1 MKISQ
6 KLEVRSQK
14 SEVRSQKSEVRSQKL
29 EVRSQKW
36 AVKSEKKPE
45 TKLPN
50 LKAKLFLCFLTLLF
64 MYSGVL
70 SAQFTIPE
78 KPSFQT
84 SVYDYANVLSAE
96 EKTQLEEKLIRY
108 SDSTSTQI
116 VVITIESLKGEDIGI
131 LTPRWGQEWGI
142 GGSKENDNGVI
153 LLLAKAER
161 KIWISPGYGLEDKL
175 TAGIGG
181 EITRNIII
189 PEFKAGSYYRGLDK
203 GADAL
208 FDVFK
213 GKYKGERKSKGKNF
227 PILPII
233 IIVVIV
239 LVLASKNKKGGGNS
253 GNSGGGP
260 SLMDVILL
268 SSLGRGGGFGGGSGG
283 FGGGSSGG
291 GGFGGGFGGGGFS
304 GGGSGGSW

>member
-1 MKISQ
+1 MKISKIKIPNSKRIFQ
-6 KLEVRSQK
+6 FTFLLLAFFTFNCGFAQFDIP
-14 SEVRSQKSEVRSQKL
+14 
-29 EVRSQKW
+29 
-36 AVKSEKKPE
+36 KKPD
-45 TKLPN
+45 
-50 LKAKLFLCFLTLLF
+50 
-64 MYSGVL
+64 
-70 SAQFTIPE
+70 
-78 KPSFQT
+78 FQT
-84 SVYDYANVLSAE
+84 SVYDYANVLSAD

-131 LTPRWGQEWGI
+131 LTPKWGQTWGI

-153 LLLAKAER
+153 ILLAKAER

-189 PEFKAGSYYRGLDK
+189 PEFKAGSYYKGLDK

-213 GKYKGERKSKGKNF
+213 GKYKGERKQSKGKDF
-227 PILPII
+227 PFVPFIIILII
-233 IIVVIV
+233 IIA
-239 LVLASKNKKGGGNS
+239 LASRNKGGGSGNS

-260 SLMDVILL
+260 SLLDVIIL
-268 SSLGRGGGFGGGSGG
+268 SNLGRGGGGSFGGG

>member
-14 SEVRSQKSEVRSQKL
+14 WK
-29 EVRSQKW
+29 
-36 AVKSEKKPE
+36 VKSEKITKD
-45 TKLPN
+45 KLPY
-50 LKAKLFLCFLTLLF
+50 LKMKLFLYLTTLVFLHC
-64 MYSGVL
+64 GVL
-70 SAQFTIPE
+70 SAQYTIPE

-84 SVYDYANVLSAE
+84 SVYDYANVLSAD
-96 EKTQLEEKLIRY
+96 EKAQLEEKLIRY

-116 VVITIESLKGEDIGI
+116 VVITIETLKGEDIGI
-131 LTPRWGQEWGI
+131 LTPKWGQTWGI
-142 GGSKENDNGVI
+142 GGTAKEDNGVI
-153 LLLAKAER
+153 ILLAKAER
-161 KIWISPGYGLEDKL
+161 KIWISPGYGLEDRL

-189 PEFKAGSYYRGLDK
+189 PEFKAGSYYKGLDK

-213 GKYKGERKSKGKNF
+213 GKYKGERKQTKKDKKI

-233 IIVVIV
+233 IVVFII
-239 LVLASKNKKGGGNS
+239 LALISRNKKGGGNS

-260 SLMDVILL
+260 SLLDVIILG
-268 SSLGRGGGFGGGSGG
+268 SLGRNSGGFGGGSGG

>member
-6 KLEVRSQK
+6 R
-14 SEVRSQKSEVRSQKL
+14 L

-36 AVKSEKKPE
+36 AIKSEKEPE
-45 TKLPN
+45 NKLPN
-50 LKAKLFLCFLTLLF
+50 LKRKLFLCFLTVLF
-64 MYSGVL
+64 MHCGVL

-84 SVYDYANVLSAE
+84 SVYDYAKVLSAD
-96 EKTQLEEKLIRY
+96 EKAQLEEKLIRY
-108 SDSTSTQI
+108 SDSTTTQI
-116 VVITIESLKGEDIGI
+116 VVITIESLQGEDIGI
-131 LTPRWGQEWGI
+131 LTPKWGQTWGI
-142 GGSKENDNGVI
+142 GGTEKNDNGVI
-153 LLLAKAER
+153 ILLAKAER
-161 KIWISPGYGLEDKL
+161 KIWISAGYGLEDRL

-189 PEFKAGSYYRGLDK
+189 PEFKAGSYYKGLDK

-213 GKYKGERKSKGKNF
+213 GKYKGERKKSKGKNF
-227 PILPII
+227 PVLPLII
-233 IIVVIV
+233 IIVII
-239 LVLASKNKKGGGNS
+239 LVLASKNKRGGGGSS
-253 GNSGGGP
+253 GNSGSGGP
-260 SLMDVILL
+260 SLLDVIIL
-268 SSLGRGGGFGGGSGG
+268 SNLGRGGGFGGGSGG

>member
-1 MKISQ
+1 MKNSNNKILNSNRIFQ
-6 KLEVRSQK
+6 
-14 SEVRSQKSEVRSQKL
+14 
-29 EVRSQKW
+29 
-36 AVKSEKKPE
+36 
-45 TKLPN
+45 
-50 LKAKLFLCFLTLLF
+50 FTLLF
-64 MYSGVL
+64 ITLFISN
-70 SAQFTIPE
+70 SIFAQFDIPK
-78 KPSFQT
+78 KPDFQT
-84 SVYDYANVLSAE
+84 SVYDYANVLSAS
-96 EKTQLEEKLIRY
+96 EKTQLEEKLVRY

-131 LTPRWGQEWGI
+131 LTPKWAQEWGI
-142 GGSKENDNGVI
+142 GQAKEDNGVLI
-153 LLLAKAER
+153 LLAKAER
-161 KIWISPGYGLEDKL
+161 RIWISPGYGLEDRL

-213 GKYKGERKSKGKNF
+213 GKYKGERKQSKGKDF
-227 PILPII
+227 PILPFIV
-233 IIVVIV
+233 IVVIV
-239 LVLASKNKKGGGNS
+239 LILLSRGKRGGGGNS

-268 SSLGRGGGFGGGSGG
+268 SSLGRSSGGGFGG
-283 FGGGSSGG
+283 FGGGSSGGG

>member
-1 MKISQ
+1 MKNSNNKILNSNRIFQ
-6 KLEVRSQK
+6 
-14 SEVRSQKSEVRSQKL
+14 
-29 EVRSQKW
+29 
-36 AVKSEKKPE
+36 
-45 TKLPN
+45 
-50 LKAKLFLCFLTLLF
+50 FTLLF
-64 MYSGVL
+64 ITLFISN
-70 SAQFTIPE
+70 SIFAQFDIPK
-78 KPSFQT
+78 KPDFQT
-84 SVYDYANVLSAE
+84 SVYDYANVLSAS
-96 EKTQLEEKLIRY
+96 EKTQLEEKLVRY

-131 LTPRWGQEWGI
+131 LTPKWAQKWGI
-142 GGSKENDNGVI
+142 GQAKEDNGVLI
-153 LLLAKAER
+153 LLAKAER
-161 KIWISPGYGLEDKL
+161 RIWISPGYGLEDRL

-213 GKYKGERKSKGKNF
+213 GKYKGERKQSKGKDF
-227 PILPII
+227 PIFPFIV
-233 IIVVIV
+233 IVVIV
-239 LVLASKNKKGGGNS
+239 LILLSRGKRGGGNS
-253 GNSGGGP
+253 GSSGGGP

-268 SSLGRGGGFGGGSGG
+268 SSLGRSSGGGFGGFGG
-283 FGGGSSGG
+283 FGGGSSGGG